1 MSKILTIAAALG
13 FAEGSLPAD
22 RTSGGWIARW
32 VGGKRLCRE
41 QLGDAH
47 ARQQSGLARAMAEG
61 AP

>member
-47 ARQQSGLARAMAEG
+47 ARQQSGLA
-61 AP
+61 